1 MELLSVNTI
10 RLNAQ
15 AINKQEAIKQAGE
28 LLVQGGCVNPNYVKG
43 MLAREEQMSTYL
55 GNGVAI
61 PHGMYEN
68 IADIDRS
75 GISVLQLPEGVEWE
89 AGQQAYL
96 VIGIAATSG
105 EHVGILSNLAEVI
118 EDEELVQ
125 RLSQTDDPM
134 IILEELNRERSSDDD
149 DDDFDDDDFDDDDDF

>member
-1 MELLSVNTI
+1 MELLSANTI
-10 RLNAQ
+10 RLQAQ
-15 AINKQEAIKQAGE
+15 AMNKQEAIRQAGE
-28 LLVQGGCVNPNYVKG
+28 LLVQGGCVNPNYVNG

-68 IADIDRS
+68 LADIDRS

-89 AGQQAYL
+89 TGQQTYL

-118 EDEELVQ
+118 EDEALVH
-125 RLSQTDDPM
+125 RLSQTDDPT
-134 IILEELNRERSSDDD
+134 IILEELNRERSGDD